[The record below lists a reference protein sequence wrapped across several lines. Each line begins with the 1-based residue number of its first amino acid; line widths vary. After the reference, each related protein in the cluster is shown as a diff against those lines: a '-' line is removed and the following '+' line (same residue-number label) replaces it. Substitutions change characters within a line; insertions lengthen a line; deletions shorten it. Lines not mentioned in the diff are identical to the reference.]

1 MSTLLTCVE
10 PVVLVTNVAN
20 SLFDTALLMVVYD
33 RLNGTTPDTAE
44 LAQKA
49 MARFYMVYNTIYSL
63 APMLTTVP
71 LARWAAHRQRV
82 LLVVPLLGYLIGR
95 LLLFF
100 THVFQ
105 LPISVM
111 YGSAVINGLTGGFPA
126 YWSGVNTYTALR
138 SESGRRRLRLNVLE
152 VTSGMA
158 GLLGSI
164 VSGHFFLIK
173 VNNQQGLLLICLCLS
188 LYSLSLLYAA
198 VFLRYPSVPTQQ
210 RLPAQV
216 CNPCGRKFSREVI
229 LFFICYILYDF
240 GMTGGENVIALYVL
254 KPPLSWN
261 SVFVGYGKAAS
272 FAMFLTSF
280 LGVLAFSSWLS
291 DTSLIL
297 MGIISNTAG
306 LVTMAFVRSTSL
318 YFIEGCEKR
327 LELERQEFLDVIDPG
342 PVEFGNMD
350 VSHSVPDH
358 ILTVT
363 TLEFMGS
370 ARAMMLFSYIP
381 MPTIRARLSQ
391 LTEEASYGSV
401 FAWLQTAMT
410 LADVLSTLAF
420 NSLYITFLEW
430 FSSFPLLL
438 AATVSWLA
446 TLPVLIYSCGLRKRD
461 DTKSARSLLIDD
473 FTDEHAITPS
483 PSAET
488 LEASL
493 DVSGPA

>member
-318 YFIEGCEKR
+318 YFI
-327 LELERQEFLDVIDPG
+327 
-342 PVEFGNMD
+342 
-350 VSHSVPDH
+350 
-358 ILTVT
+358 
-363 TLEFMGS
+363 